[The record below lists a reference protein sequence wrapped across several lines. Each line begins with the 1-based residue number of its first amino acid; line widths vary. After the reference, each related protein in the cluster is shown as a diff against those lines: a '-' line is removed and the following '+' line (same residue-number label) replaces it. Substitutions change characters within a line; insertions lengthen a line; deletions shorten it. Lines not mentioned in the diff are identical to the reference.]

1 MRVSAHEWLWLLRGH
16 LRHGVLELPPPGSTW
31 FSAARR
37 ALVVA
42 TFFAAGLATDTLHL
56 TILAA
61 FGALQVGLME
71 AVRPGRQFAGVLG
84 LSVVFIS
91 VTAFAASALGG
102 TWWVLPLVAGLGYVY
117 GCVGGL
123 GFGPLTV
130 SLGAL
135 ALGIIFAGIPQSP
148 REAAIGGVWVA
159 LGGLTQMSVWL
170 LDLRHE
176 RHTYVRRVL
185 AIKVESLAA
194 IARGGVV
201 NQHVVER
208 SFAATDRARAVL
220 ATAGLPPAEHAAFEA
235 LLAAQLH
242 TMRAML
248 TWLVLRQPGL
258 QPRMLVAMHLEAIAS
273 SVKSG
278 RPMSA
283 QWSTP
288 SAAIRL
294 EDDPPWLATLALGHT
309 LDHVVQVTGALAHGR
324 GRMGAGDVSGVSPL
338 AQTEAAEIPILGGL
352 GAEPEP
358 IRWRTLL
365 AALRPTSTGATFG
378 FRMAV
383 ALAVAESMTILVLI
397 GHSFWLPLTVAFILR
412 PDVVN
417 TLFRGLTRFVGNLAA
432 VIVVPTVLVL
442 ATGHNAVLVAIVLV
456 LAAIT
461 YRYFTGNYAL
471 TSFGLAGTVL
481 VLDTTLTPDQNLFFT
496 RVVATAVGAVLALA
510 VVLLMPVRTG
520 QDGGARLAA
529 VTAAFGGWAS
539 AVCAGLRNP
548 TGHDRMGLARSLA
561 ASRAELVGLG
571 SAAETALFDPHTRGQ
586 GVELVVALDAAW
598 RLEIT
603 LVALSF
609 YTRVLQEAHAAG
621 LPTQRWCAAIARHLE
636 RAAEAGVVVPGQG
649 SGRQPSGGGAQSH
662 GGAQGGGVEVGS
674 GAAHPVAAVQLGA
687 AEAHAVG
694 NQLSHLETGVRDL
707 VAVAARP

>member
-1 MRVSAHEWLWLLRGH
+1 
-16 LRHGVLELPPPGSTW
+16 
-31 FSAARR
+31 
-37 ALVVA
+37 
-42 TFFAAGLATDTLHL
+42 
-56 TILAA
+56 
-61 FGALQVGLME
+61 
-71 AVRPGRQFAGVLG
+71 
-84 LSVVFIS
+84 
-91 VTAFAASALGG
+91 
-102 TWWVLPLVAGLGYVY
+102 
-117 GCVGGL
+117 
-123 GFGPLTV
+123 
-130 SLGAL
+130 
-135 ALGIIFAGIPQSP
+135 
-148 REAAIGGVWVA
+148 
-159 LGGLTQMSVWL
+159 
-170 LDLRHE
+170 
-176 RHTYVRRVL
+176 
-185 AIKVESLAA
+185 
-194 IARGGVV
+194 
-201 NQHVVER
+201 
-208 SFAATDRARAVL
+208 
-220 ATAGLPPAEHAAFEA
+220 
-235 LLAAQLH
+235 
-242 TMRAML
+242 
-248 TWLVLRQPGL
+248 
-258 QPRMLVAMHLEAIAS
+258 
-273 SVKSG
+273 
-278 RPMSA
+278 MSA

-338 AQTEAAEIPILGGL
+338 AQTEAAKIPILGGL
-352 GAEPEP
+352 GAEA
-358 IRWRTLL
+358 RTDPVADAPGRF
-365 AALRPTSTGATFG
+365 AAHLDGATFG

-481 VLDTTLTPDQNLFFT
+481 VLDSTLTPDQNLFFT

-636 RAAEAGVVVPGQG
+636 RAAESWGGGPG
-649 SGRQPSGGGAQSH
+649 SG
-662 GGAQGGGVEVGS
+662 VGT
-674 GAAHPVAAVQLGA
+674 AAVRWGS
-687 AEAHAVG
+687 AVPWRCAG
-694 NQLSHLETGVRDL
+694 WR
-707 VAVAARP
+707 R